1 MMKISNKLSKI
12 KPSATLTISAKA
24 MDLRAQGREIVSLSV
39 GEPDFGTPKH
49 ICEAAKAAL
58 DAGFTRYT
66 QVPGIPELREAV
78 AGYFNSYYGTSA
90 PMDAAMVTNGGK
102 QALYNV
108 MQALLNPGE
117 KVLIPGPYWVS
128 YPAMVRLADAEP
140 VIVPAGADK
149 GFKVTVADLE
159 AAWTPGT
166 TMLLL
171 NSPSNPTGV
180 QYTKAELYALAEW
193 AVKKDIFVV
202 SDEIYDRL
210 VYAPAEPVSLAPLWE
225 QHPEHVAVVNGLS
238 KSFAMTGWRLGF
250 MLAHPDLIKAMT
262 KIQGQSTS
270 NVNSITQKAAL
281 AALTGPKDFMDEM
294 NAAFVRR
301 RDKAMDIVTSWPG
314 VVCPKPDGAFYVF
327 PDVSALYNEKFPD
340 STTMCTVLLEEA
352 GVAAVPG
359 AAFGD
364 DRCVRFSYALDDD
377 TLVAALNK
385 VARVILP

>member
-1 MMKISNKLSKI
+1 MKISNKLSKI
-12 KPSATLTISAKA
+12 KPSATLTISSKA

-58 DAGFTRYT
+58 DEGFTRYT

-78 AGYFNSYYGTSA
+78 AGYFNSYYGTKA
-90 PMDAAMVTNGGK
+90 PMEAAMVTNGGK
-102 QALYNV
+102 QALYNI

-117 KVLIPGPYWVS
+117 KVLIPAPYWVS

-140 VIVPAGADK
+140 VAVPAGADK
-149 GFKVTVADLE
+149 NFKITVEDLE
-159 AAWTPGT
+159 AAWTPEV

-180 QYTKAELYALAEW
+180 QYTHDELYALAQW
-193 AVKKDIFVV
+193 AVDKGIFVL

-225 QHPEHVAVVNGLS
+225 ANPEHVAVVNGLS

-250 MLAHPDLIKAMT
+250 VLAHPDLIKTMS

-281 AALTGPKDFMDEM
+281 AALTGPTDFMAEM
-294 NAAFVRR
+294 NAAFSRR
-301 RDKAMDIVTSWPG
+301 RDLAMEIVSSWPG
-314 VVCPKPDGAFYVF
+314 VVCPRPDGAFYIF
-327 PDVSALYNEKFPD
+327 PDVSALYNEKMPD
-340 STTMCTVLLEEA
+340 STTMCSVLLDEA
-352 GVAAVPG
+352 GVASVPG

-364 DRCVRFSYALDDD
+364 DNCVRFSYALDDE

-385 VARVILP
+385 VAKVILP